1 LGKDASLTLALDPN
15 ENGRLADDMNWRIR
29 RANMD
34 GVSSSNGAVP
44 DMQSTSEGLKL
55 GWGESLQEPGGYDIL
70 RNGEKVASFGLNHR
84 SSESLMD
91 TWLPEEWT
99 AKVEELG
106 WPDIEIWIGPSNQLK
121 SLVDE
126 RIAGQRLAWYFFV
139 GALCALALETLLLRK
154 WNKLFS

>member
-1 LGKDASLTLALDPN
+1 
-15 ENGRLADDMNWRIR
+15 
-29 RANMD
+29 
-34 GVSSSNGAVP
+34 
-44 DMQSTSEGLKL
+44 MQSTSEGLKL
-55 GWGESLQEPGGYDIL
+55 GWGESLQEPGGYDVL
-70 RNGEKVASFGLNHR
+70 RNNDKVASFGLNHR

-99 AKVEELG
+99 AKVEALG
-106 WPDIEIWIGPSNQLK
+106 WPTIEVWRGPANQLK